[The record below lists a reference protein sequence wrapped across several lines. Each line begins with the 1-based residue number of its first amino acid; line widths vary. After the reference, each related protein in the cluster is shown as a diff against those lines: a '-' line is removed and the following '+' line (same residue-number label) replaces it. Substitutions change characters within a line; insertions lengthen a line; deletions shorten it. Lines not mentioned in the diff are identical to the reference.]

1 MAEIMR
7 CIFDRHG
14 PVRNVTALALMQ
26 YVCGEFPRSRVD
38 VVGMDNFMG
47 KPGMGDDGILW
58 SVEEREGGVVFT
70 LADRGGLTPDGVRA
84 FVYKASSGF
93 VRRNMDHQMVE
104 AMFGECVRGAFAKDM
119 RESGRDWDFDR
130 FCGRLL
136 LRPTHGGK
144 RVRLHPEA
152 ELLFSCGI
160 WADNIC
166 TFFAYDG
173 TAGTFAECCSLD
185 LLGTY
190 VGAVMDGIGLDD
202 DSIAVSC
209 YLTLPDEMPYLL
221 EDMLVSES
229 LRVLRVVNR
238 ANTLS
243 RRYGWRTRWL
253 PLPSAAPLPYPEWRA
268 YFADPT
274 EPDFA
279 LEHIQAHSVQGE

>member
-1 MAEIMR
+1 MSEIMR
-7 CIFDRHG
+7 CVFDRRE

-26 YVCGEFPRSRVD
+26 YVCEEFPRSRVD
-38 VVGMDNFMG
+38 VVGMDNFMD
-47 KPGMGDDGILW
+47 KPSMGDDDILW
-58 SVEEREGGVVFT
+58 SVEEREDDVVFT
-70 LADRGGLTPDGVRA
+70 LVDRGSLTPDGVRA

-104 AMFGECVRGAFAKDM
+104 AMFSECVRGTFAKDM

-130 FCGRLL
+130 FCERLL

-152 ELLFSCGI
+152 EQLLFSCDI

-173 TAGTFAECCSLD
+173 TAETFAECCSLD

-190 VGAVMDGIGLDD
+190 VGAVMNGIDLDD

-253 PLPSAAPLPYPEWRA
+253 PLPSVAPLPYPEWRA

-274 EPDFA
+274 KPDFA
-279 LEHIQAHSVQGE
+279 FEHIQAHGV